1 MKIFLKITNLLS
13 AIVLIRFSLSKL
25 FAWPIS
31 VNAFI
36 EMAKPIGVDPT
47 AFRLFT
53 GVLISIVCLSYFIS
67 FFISLRRVKSMQAIY
82 ITLYANL
89 LGIGTMAGALVAE
102 FFLRVEPK
110 WPLVYIALFIIITS
124 LINVRYVFKERY
136 NLSI

>member
-1 MKIFLKITNLLS
+1 MKMFLKITNLLS

-36 EMAKPIGVDPT
+36 EMAKPINVDPT
-47 AFRLFT
+47 AFRLLT

-67 FFISLRRVKSMQAIY
+67 FFISLRRVRSMQDIY

-89 LGIGTMAGALVAE
+89 LGVGTMAGALVAE

-124 LINVRYVFKERY
+124 LINIRYVTKERHK
-136 NLSI
+136 LSN